1 MAEQQQPDRQ
11 TTGPVA
17 VAIGRRPEPVHDVA
31 VYAFDGM
38 TSFELGVV
46 VEVFGLARPEL
57 SGLLAAPW
65 YGLKVCADRPGTA
78 LRAVGGFSLTAHHG
92 LDDLAAADT
101 VVIPGV
107 PNAFSGVG
115 APPAWSP
122 RCARRTNAAPG
133 SSRSARAPSRWPP
146 PACWTATRPPR
157 TGGTPNCSSSAT
169 RRCAS
174 TRTSSTWTAAPC

>member
-1 MAEQQQPDRQ
+1 MADQQ

-38 TSFELGVV
+38 TPFELGVV

-65 YGLKVCADRPGTA
+65 YGLKVCADRPDTA
-78 LRAVGGFSLTAHHG
+78 LRSVGGFSLTAHHG

-101 VVIPGV
+101 VVVPGV
-107 PNAFSGVG
+107 PNAFSGEVSPG
-115 APPAWSP
+115 WSP
-122 RCARRTNAAPG
+122 RCARRTSAVRG
-133 SSRSARAPSRWPP
+133 SSRSAPAPSHWPP
-146 PACWTATRPPR
+146 PVCWTAARPPP
-157 TGGTPNCSSSAT
+157 TGGTPNCSSAAT
-169 RRCAS
+169 RRS
-174 TRTSSTWTAAPC
+174 GSIRTCCTWTAAPS